1 MCEYCGC
8 REEPEIGALGAEHDA
23 IIDLADRV
31 LAELGTGE
39 ESIAGATTRLLGL
52 LIPHVQREEGGV
64 FRLAEAMG
72 LGNEFVF
79 DLEDDHRKFDGA
91 LSNPE
96 NLDAAALEAVLD
108 ELYRHIA
115 IEEYDLF
122 PVVAKE
128 LKARRKAGEA
138 TVPARSMVN

>member
-23 IIDLADRV
+23 IIDLADLV
-31 LAELGTGE
+31 LVELGAGNET
-39 ESIAGATTRLLGL
+39 IAGATTRLLGL

-79 DLEDDHRKFDGA
+79 DLEDDHRRFDSA

-96 NLDAAALEAVLD
+96 SLDAAALEAVLD

-122 PVVAKE
+122 PVVARE
-128 LKARRKAGEA
+128 LKARRTVDEA
-138 TVPARSMVN
+138 TVPARRSTN